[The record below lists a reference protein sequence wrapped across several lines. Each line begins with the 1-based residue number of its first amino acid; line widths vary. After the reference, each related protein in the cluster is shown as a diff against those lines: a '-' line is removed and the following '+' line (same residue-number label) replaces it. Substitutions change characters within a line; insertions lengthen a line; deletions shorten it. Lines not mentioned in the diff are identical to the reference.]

1 MMFPPFSMQ
10 IIVTIPGIH
19 CASCAVLI
27 KDVSSEF
34 PSIQNVDVDVDTKSI
49 TLEHDESFDLK
60 KWTEEIEALDPK
72 YKVVPL
78 S

>member
-1 MMFPPFSMQ
+1 MQ
-10 IIVTIPGIH
+10 TVVSIPGIH
-19 CASCAVLI
+19 CASCAALI

-34 PSIQNVDVDVDTKSI
+34 PSIKQVDVDIGTKNV
-49 TLEHDESFDLK
+49 TLDHDETFDMK

-72 YKVVPL
+72 YKIHAP